1 VRLLSNIRVGGQAF
15 GDGVLMRTKKYWALV
30 REDGSSEFGSVTS
43 WLDHHPRWNVFFIRS
58 VVSFIE
64 MVKFGFQTYRKNPA
78 AANRRL
84 LLWVGI
90 YIAIT
95 LPLSTV
101 VRAYVGSSL
110 LVNALSQFFYLTI
123 ALWTISKG
131 MTGRIWTYHGAEHK
145 AVNAFEQD
153 KDLNDAAQIQSCSRI
168 HPRCGTNLVFI
179 IMVLTSLYFPS
190 PESNVNL
197 VFSGVYSIFA
207 LTMSLELFRQL
218 MRWPKFILTKIML
231 FGGQTLQKFVTTKEP
246 DDGQVMVAAK
256 ALQLVL
262 ALESM
267 DSNRAAQVTTGA
279 AN

>member
-1 VRLLSNIRVGGQAF
+1 MV
-15 GDGVLMRTKKYWALV
+15 K
-30 REDGSSEFGSVTS
+30 EDGSTEFGSVTS

-58 VVSFIE
+58 VISFIE
-64 MVKFGFQTYRKNPA
+64 MVKFGFMTYKKNPA

-95 LPLSTV
+95 LPLSIL
-101 VRAYVGSSL
+101 VREYIAPSL
-110 LVNALSQFFYLTI
+110 LVNALAQFLYLMI
-123 ALWTISKG
+123 ALWTISRG
-131 MTGRIWTYHGAEHK
+131 MAGRIWTYHGAEHK
-145 AVNAFEQD
+145 AVNAFEQG

-168 HPRCGTNLVFI
+168 HQRCGTNLVFLI
-179 IMVLTSLYFPS
+179 VVLTSLYTPG
-190 PESNVNL
+190 PITGVVSNASL
-197 VFSGVYSIFA
+197 AIYGLYSIFA

-231 FGGQTLQKFVTTKEP
+231 FGGQQLQKFVTTKEP
-246 DDGQVMVAAK
+246 DDDQVMVASK

-267 DSNRAAQVTTGA
+267 DGDRTVNATAAA
-279 AN
+279 K